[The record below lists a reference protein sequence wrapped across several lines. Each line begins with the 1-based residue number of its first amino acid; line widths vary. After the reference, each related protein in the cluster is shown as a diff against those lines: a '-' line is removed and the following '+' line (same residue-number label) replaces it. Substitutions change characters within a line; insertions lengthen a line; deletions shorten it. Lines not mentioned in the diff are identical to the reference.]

1 MKGRIIGIEEIE
13 DGTRGYARRQ
23 IVVAISEPIM
33 TQIPQGYVTNW
44 RDIREPVS
52 RAPWNKGIIESFV
65 RYEEEMK
72 SYRQKTDELGSFHIG
87 TVEIVQAKEEQK

>member
-1 MKGRIIGIEEIE
+1 MGRITGIEEIE
-13 DGTRGYARRQ
+13 DGTLGYTHRQ
-23 IVVAISEPIM
+23 IVVTINEPIM
-33 TQIPQGYVTNW
+33 PEQPQGYVTNW

-72 SYRQKTDELGSFHIG
+72 SYHQKNDELDSFHIG
-87 TVEIVQAKEEQK
+87 NIKIVQVKGDKQ